1 MNGQTQSA
9 HISFKEYKLAITT
22 TCGHVVRSIDDVFDL
37 QVKGYDEVGNRIVSY
52 ECCCHQCAN
61 EKELGGEIIHN
72 QHEEYEWVNGI
83 SDDPQNTLIDY
94 AKRLIS
100 HSDKDVASFASRV
113 YTLLEHN
120 NNDHKLVVA
129 RIDTNN
135 EFTLSIKDSLIT
147 GVGKVLFGSITEAIL
162 CLNSAHVTW
171 KKDNI
176 SQLESF
182 LQYCSDAAFS
192 IKQGNKSFVRQDSS
206 YMLTLEVMK

>member
-1 MNGQTQSA
+1 M
-9 HISFKEYKLAITT
+9 AITT
-22 TCGHVVRSIDDVFDL
+22 TCGHLVGSIDDVFDL
-37 QVKGYDEVGNRIVSY
+37 QVKAYDEFGKRIVSY
-52 ECCCHQCAN
+52 ECCCQFCAN
-61 EKELGGEIIHN
+61 EKELGDELIHT
-72 QHEEYEWVNGI
+72 QQEEYEWLNGV
-83 SDDPQNTLIDY
+83 SDDPNKTLIDY

-100 HSDKDVASFASRV
+100 HDDKDVASFASRV

-120 NNDHKLVVA
+120 NNDHKLVVV

-171 KKDNI
+171 KKDNTN
-176 SQLESF
+176 QFEYF
-182 LQYCSDAAFS
+182 LQYCSDAANS
-192 IKQGNKSFVRQDSS
+192 LKKGNKSFTRQDSS